1 VKFTPPGGRIE
12 VRSLVEP
19 WHEGLAAGIAVADT
33 GPGIAS
39 RDLEHIFERFFQGTR
54 ADTKHVTGAG
64 LGLAIVKNLVEAHG
78 GTVTV
83 KSSKGHGSTFSVLF
97 PVAQLVEIESAV
109 AG

>member
-1 VKFTPPGGRIE
+1 
-12 VRSLVEP
+12 L
-19 WHEGLAAGIAVADT
+19 HEGLGAGIAVRDT

-54 ADTKHVTGAG
+54 AGTKHVSGAG

-97 PVAQLVEIESAV
+97 PVAPRIEIESAV